1 MHAQARPLATP
12 PRRPPEASAR
22 PAAGVTLIEILVVI
36 AILSVV
42 AALGAGRMTR
52 RDLRGSAAGLAQELY
67 VRASAARGTALT
79 TGCQTALVLDPLDAD
94 GDGQVAALLVA
105 TTPGFGATVSFAP
118 SGDAVTGR
126 SGARVM
132 AVASGTDLSGTA
144 PAGPATPDAV
154 VFLPDGS
161 ARLRSTGQAGA
172 TLYVRDRDGKNPYR
186 IAIFGRTG
194 FAKLLAQ

>member
-1 MHAQARPLATP
+1 MHAQAHPLAP
-12 PRRPPEASAR
+12 LVGRRLLR
-22 PAAGVTLIEILVVI
+22 TGAGLTLIEVLIVV
-36 AILSVV
+36 ALLSVV
-42 AALGAGRMTR
+42 AALGGTRLTR
-52 RDLRGSAAGLAQELY
+52 RNLRASAAGLAQELY
-67 VRASAARGTALT
+67 TRASVARSTALA

-94 GDGQVAALLVA
+94 GDGQVAVLQVA
-105 TTPGFGATVSFAP
+105 TTAGFAATVPFAP

-126 SGARVM
+126 SGARL
-132 AVASGTDLSGTA
+132 AALSSGTDLSGTP
-144 PAGPATPDAV
+144 PAGPAVPDSI

>member
-1 MHAQARPLATP
+1 MHAQVRPLATP
-12 PRRPPEASAR
+12 PRRRPPE
-22 PAAGVTLIEILVVI
+22 AGVTLIEILVVV
-36 AILSVV
+36 AILTVV
-42 AALGAGRMTR
+42 AALGAGKMTR
-52 RDLRGSAAGLAQELY
+52 RNLRASAAGLAQEIF
-67 VRASAARGTALT
+67 VRASAARGTALA

-94 GDGQVAALLVA
+94 GDGQVAALQVA
-105 TTPGFGATVSFAP
+105 TTPGFAATVSFAP
-118 SGDAVTGR
+118 SGDGVTGR
-126 SGARVM
+126 AGARVL
-132 AVASGTDLSGTA
+132 AIASGTDLSGAA
-144 PAGPATPDAV
+144 PTSPASSDAV